1 MFPGASP
8 RSALP
13 YGNRPGGRVF
23 KRHSPAAGF
32 GHVRVMEQGLYVG
45 FTRENPFGEKC
56 DRAGRQKQYKDGL
69 WSVPLSGIYVDHEPP
84 GSPAPLD
91 TKLVAEGTYVFPS
104 IRNFPE
110 TKAHM
115 KKTAGK

>member
-8 RSALP
+8 RGSVTLMAIDQ
-13 YGNRPGGRVF
+13 GGRVF

-69 WSVPLSGIYVDHEPP
+69 WSVPVSGIYVDHETIICPNLRKSRAS
-84 GSPAPLD
+84 G
-91 TKLVAEGTYVFPS
+91 
-104 IRNFPE
+104 
-110 TKAHM
+110 H
-115 KKTAGK
+115 